1 MITDVLNPQIIKEAQ
16 TILDEMTPR
25 KLFEMGPVEK
35 LQFHM
40 SLVQLEYFGVIKC
53 VGEVLKKLETTR
65 VEYHYEVSDEQGKRL
80 VENKE
85 ILCEIYGKDNINK
98 FWVDYK
104 KGKINAEVRRIK
116 AVRYYSPQN
125 DILLEEFHK

>member
-1 MITDVLNPQIIKEAQ
+1 
-16 TILDEMTPR
+16 MTPR

-98 FWVDYK
+98 CWVDYK